1 MKPSFTRRD
10 FLKLGGMLPLSL
22 AARPLSGLLPASVPA
37 GTGPNVLVVIFD
49 ALSALNVQMYGY
61 ARETMPNLER
71 LAKRA
76 IVYHQNYA
84 GSNFTSP
91 GTASLLTGTLPWT
104 HRAFQASGRVAAS
117 RVPDNIF
124 SAFPDYYRI
133 AFTHNSWAQS
143 LLNQFDGWIDEM
155 VSRNKMYLDNFDA
168 PIQELF
174 YRDQELVDVAW
185 TRGMKIEEGY
195 AYSLFLSRLYQRV
208 RDAAVAGIRRNFPRG
223 VPMTSSRDAFLLEHA
238 VDWLGSRLG
247 LLPQPFFG
255 YFHYLPPHAPYT
267 TSAEFY
273 DRFAGDGLRTVEKP
287 LSDFGDTKTE
297 AEAVQ
302 ARREYDEFLLY
313 VDKAFADLYGS
324 LESGGYL
331 ENTWLVV
338 TSDHGEMFERGLIG
352 HGGPAMYE
360 PVVRTPLIIFEPGR
374 QERLDVHTPSSA
386 VDLLSTLAYVT
397 GHAIPDWAEGKVLP
411 PFSQEAADDERP
423 VISLQARKSKAD
435 APLTSATIALRRGR
449 YKLIYYLGGGGG
461 VPESGVSLFDLVDDP
476 EEMLDLSARMPTIT
490 AELLSEVQAGLER
503 SNAALPV

>member
-1 MKPSFTRRD
+1 MKPLLTRRD
-10 FLKLGGMLPLSL
+10 FLKLGSMLPLSL
-22 AARPLSGLLPASVPA
+22 AARPLSGLLPASMPA

-61 ARETMPNLER
+61 GRETMPNLER
-71 LAKRA
+71 LAGRA

-104 HRAFQASGRVAAS
+104 HRAFEASGRVAER
-117 RVPDNIF
+117 RVPNNIF
-124 SAFPDYYRI
+124 SIFPDYYRI

-143 LLNQFDGWIDEM
+143 LLNQFDTWIEEM

-185 TRGMKIEEGY
+185 TRGMKIDEGY
-195 AYSLFLSRLYQRV
+195 SYSLYLSRLYQQV

-223 VPMTSSRDAFLLEHA
+223 LPMTSSRDAFLLEHA
-238 VDWLGSRLG
+238 VSWLGSRLS

-255 YFHYLPPHAPYT
+255 YFHYLPPHAPYS

-287 LSDFGDTKTE
+287 LSDFGDTRTE

-313 VDKAFADLYGS
+313 VDKAFADLYES
-324 LESGGYL
+324 LEKGGYL

-360 PVVRTPLIIFEPGR
+360 PVLRTPLLIFEPGR
-374 QERLDVHTPSSA
+374 QERLDVHAPGSA
-386 VDLLSTLAYVT
+386 VDLLATLAHVT
-397 GHAIPDWAEGKVLP
+397 GHAIPDWVEGQVLP
-411 PFSQEAADDERP
+411 PFSPGAPDEERL
-423 VISLQARKSKAD
+423 ILSLQARKSRPET
-435 APLTSATIALRRGR
+435 PLTSATIVLRRGR

-461 VPESGVSLFDLVDDP
+461 TPDSGVSLFDLVDDP
-476 EEMLDLSARMPTIT
+476 EEMVDLSARKAAIT
-490 AELLSEVQAGLER
+490 ADLLAEVQDNLER
-503 SNAALPV
+503 SNAALAL